1 MRYRRPAPWRLSW
14 VSRRGVVVE
23 AYAQLVAEGYLTSRS
38 GGYTQVAFDGGRRYR
53 QRPHRRRAPAPSR
66 PPRPVVDFGYGRG
79 NVAAFPRAAWLRSVR
94 RVLTEAADER
104 LGYLDGHGA
113 VELRSALAAYL
124 NRVRGTNA
132 DPETIVITNGYA
144 QAVPLLLGVLAAR
157 GARTVA
163 VEDPSASD
171 DARPIAQALGL
182 NVVGVPVGD
191 DGVRVD
197 AVAELDA
204 DLLIL
209 TPSHQWPTGGVL
221 SPQARAA
228 VLAWAQRTGALV
240 LEDDY
245 DAEYR
250 YDRAPIG
257 AMQGLDPRRVAYAG
271 TASKTLAPG
280 FRLGWLILPRELVEP
295 FAEAKLLADRGSP
308 ILDQLTFA
316 DFLSR
321 GEFDRHLR
329 RMRPMYR
336 SRRDALLTALA
347 RYLPE
352 LEPTG
357 IAAGLHLV
365 AWLPQDLEEATVI
378 AAAARRRSRRRRR
391 VALPAVAG
399 AARRPHLWVLEPQR
413 AGDHRRHRAPGP
425 GRFEPALIGMAGR
438 RGPWPDDTRQPVAQ
452 GRSFSGLRI
461 TQMCLILS
469 PATSNANTVTVRPSC
484 WATTPGWPLTV
495 RSRNVSC
502 WVLRLAILT
511 QARATCTPPS
521 MGRRKVVAR
530 PPPSAIAV
538 AWGSSRPIRASMSAA
553 SQACLKSL
561 TTRAWQA
568 VGVAGGCDALM
579 RRRAEEASW
588 RHAAGVRPTI
598 SATSMKE

>member
-1 MRYRRPAPWRLSW
+1 LSPVSELAIDLDRNGGDALHRQIEASIRHRIRSGALPAGVVLPP
-14 VSRRGVVVE
+14 SRALAAELGVTRGVVVE

-38 GGYTQVAFDGGRRYR
+38 GGYTQVA
-53 QRPHRRRAPAPSR
+53 PASAAAPPPTAAPSAAAPGPGR
-66 PPRPVVDFGYGRG
+66 PARSHSPRALVDFGYGRC
-79 NVAAFPRAAWLRSVR
+79 NLAAFPRAAWLRSVR

-104 LGYLDGHGA
+104 LGYLDGRGA

-144 QAVPLLLGVLAAR
+144 QAVSLLMGVLAAR

-171 DARPIAQALGL
+171 DARPLADALGV
-182 NVVGVPVGD
+182 NVVGVPVSD

-197 AVAELDA
+197 AVAQLDA

-228 VLAWAQRTGALV
+228 VLGWAQRAGALV

-257 AMQGLDPRRVAYAG
+257 AMQGLDPNRVAYAG

-280 FRLGWLILPRELVEP
+280 FRLGWLILPQELVEP

-329 RMRPMYR
+329 RMRPVYR
-336 SRRDALLTALA
+336 SRRDALLRALA
-347 RYLPE
+347 RHLPE
-352 LEPTG
+352 LKPTG

-365 AWLPQDLEEATVI
+365 AWLPPDLDEATVI
-378 AAAARRRSRRRRR
+378 TAAASEG
-391 VALPAVAG
+391 VAVAG
-399 AARRPHLWVLEPQR
+399 VTPHR
-413 AGDHRRHRAPGP
+413 
-425 GRFEPALIGMAGR
+425 
-438 RGPWPDDTRQPVAQ
+438 
-452 GRSFSGLRI
+452 
-461 TQMCLILS
+461 LS
-469 PATSNANTVTVRPSC
+469 PAPRGGLIFGYSDLNERAI
-484 WATTPGWPLTV
+484 ADGIA
-495 RSRNVSC
+495 
-502 WVLRLAILT
+502 RLARAVSSLREGST
-511 QARATCTPPS
+511 QDQFS
-521 MGRRKVVAR
+521 
-530 PPPSAIAV
+530 
-538 AWGSSRPIRASMSAA
+538 GSGQPGAMSTNR
-553 SQACLKSL
+553 L
-561 TTRAWQA
+561 
-568 VGVAGGCDALM
+568 
-579 RRRAEEASW
+579 
-588 RHAAGVRPTI
+588 
-598 SATSMKE
+598 

>member
-1 MRYRRPAPWRLSW
+1 MSDSSTNLSPVSELAIDLDRTGGDALHRQIEASIRQRIRSGALPAGVALPPTRALAAELG
-14 VSRRGVVVE
+14 VTRGVVVE

-38 GGYTQVAFDGGRRYR
+38 GGYTQVASAAAAVS
-53 QRPHRRRAPAPSR
+53 PTAAPAPGRPALSR
-66 PPRPVVDFGYGRG
+66 PPSPVVDFGYGRG

-132 DPETIVITNGYA
+132 DPETIVITTGYA
-144 QAVPLLLGVLAAR
+144 QAASLLIGVLATR
-157 GARTVA
+157 GARTIA

-171 DARPIAQALGL
+171 DARPIADALGL

-204 DLLIL
+204 DVLIL

-257 AMQGLDPRRVAYAG
+257 AMQGLDPHRVAYAG

-280 FRLGWLILPRELVEP
+280 FRLGWLILSPELVEP

-316 DFLSR
+316 DFLSH

-336 SRRDALLTALA
+336 SRRDALLAALA
-347 RYLPE
+347 RHLPG
-352 LEPTG
+352 LEPSG

-365 AWLPQDLEEATVI
+365 AWLPPDLGEAAVV
-378 AAAARRRSRRRRR
+378 AAAAREGVAVAGVSPYRLSPSPRGGLIFGYSNHNERVIADGITRLARAVSGLREATVTGTRSRR
-391 VALPAVAG
+391 
-399 AARRPHLWVLEPQR
+399 
-413 AGDHRRHRAPGP
+413 D
-425 GRFEPALIGMAGR
+425 
-438 RGPWPDDTRQPVAQ
+438 
-452 GRSFSGLRI
+452 
-461 TQMCLILS
+461 
-469 PATSNANTVTVRPSC
+469 
-484 WATTPGWPLTV
+484 
-495 RSRNVSC
+495 
-502 WVLRLAILT
+502 
-511 QARATCTPPS
+511 
-521 MGRRKVVAR
+521 
-530 PPPSAIAV
+530 
-538 AWGSSRPIRASMSAA
+538 
-553 SQACLKSL
+553 
-561 TTRAWQA
+561 
-568 VGVAGGCDALM
+568 
-579 RRRAEEASW
+579 
-588 RHAAGVRPTI
+588 
-598 SATSMKE
+598 

>member
-1 MRYRRPAPWRLSW
+1 M
-14 VSRRGVVVE
+14 
-23 AYAQLVAEGYLTSRS
+23 
-38 GGYTQVAFDGGRRYR
+38 
-53 QRPHRRRAPAPSR
+53 
-66 PPRPVVDFGYGRG
+66 VDFGYGRG

-132 DPETIVITNGYA
+132 HPETIVITNGYA
-144 QAVPLLLGVLAAR
+144 QAVSLLIGVLAAR

-171 DARPIAQALGL
+171 DARPTAQALGL
-182 NVVGVPVGD
+182 NMVGVPVGA

-197 AVAELDA
+197 AVAELGA
-204 DLLIL
+204 DVLVL

-257 AMQGLDPRRVAYAG
+257 AMQGLDPDRVVYAG

-280 FRLGWLILPRELVEP
+280 FRLGWLILPQELIEP

-347 RYLPE
+347 QHLPE
-352 LEPTG
+352 LEPAG

-365 AWLPQDLEEATVI
+365 AWLPQDLEETTVI
-378 AAAARRRSRRRRR
+378 AAAAREG
-391 VALPAVAG
+391 VAVAG
-399 AARRPHLWVLEPQR
+399 VTPYR
-413 AGDHRRHRAPGP
+413 
-425 GRFEPALIGMAGR
+425 
-438 RGPWPDDTRQPVAQ
+438 
-452 GRSFSGLRI
+452 
-461 TQMCLILS
+461 LS
-469 PATSNANTVTVRPSC
+469 PAPRGGLIFGYSNLNERTIADGIARLARAVSSLRAGMSTG
-484 WATTPGWPLTV
+484 TTPST
-495 RSRNVSC
+495 
-502 WVLRLAILT
+502 
-511 QARATCTPPS
+511 
-521 MGRRKVVAR
+521 
-530 PPPSAIAV
+530 
-538 AWGSSRPIRASMSAA
+538 
-553 SQACLKSL
+553 
-561 TTRAWQA
+561 
-568 VGVAGGCDALM
+568 
-579 RRRAEEASW
+579 
-588 RHAAGVRPTI
+588 
-598 SATSMKE
+598 

>member
-1 MRYRRPAPWRLSW
+1 MLDSRTNLSPVSELAIGLDRNGGDALHRQIEASIRQRIRSGALPAGVALPPTRALAAELG
-14 VSRRGVVVE
+14 VTRGVVVE

-38 GGYTQVAFDGGRRYR
+38 GGYTQVAPAVTAAPPAAPRPGR
-53 QRPHRRRAPAPSR
+53 PATPR
-66 PPRPVVDFGYGRG
+66 PPRPVADFGYGRG

-94 RVLTEAADER
+94 RVLTEAPDER
-104 LGYLDGHGA
+104 LGYLDGRGA

-132 DPETIVITNGYA
+132 DPEKIVITSGYA
-144 QAVPLLLGVLAAR
+144 QAVSLLMGVLAGR

-163 VEDPSASD
+163 VEDPSAAD
-171 DARPIAQALGL
+171 DARPIAQSLGL

-197 AVAELDA
+197 ALAELGA
-204 DLLIL
+204 DVLIL

-257 AMQGLDPRRVAYAG
+257 AMQGLDPDRVAYAG

-280 FRLGWLILPRELVEP
+280 FRLGWLILPRELAGP

-347 RYLPE
+347 RHLPA
-352 LEPTG
+352 LEPAG

-378 AAAARRRSRRRRR
+378 AAAAREG
-391 VALPAVAG
+391 VAVAG
-399 AARRPHLWVLEPQR
+399 VTPYR
-413 AGDHRRHRAPGP
+413 
-425 GRFEPALIGMAGR
+425 
-438 RGPWPDDTRQPVAQ
+438 
-452 GRSFSGLRI
+452 
-461 TQMCLILS
+461 LS
-469 PATSNANTVTVRPSC
+469 PAPRGGLIFGYSNLNERAIADGIT
-484 WATTPGWPLTV
+484 
-495 RSRNVSC
+495 
-502 WVLRLAILT
+502 RLARAVSRLRGGT
-511 QARATCTPPS
+511 TAR
-521 MGRRKVVAR
+521 
-530 PPPSAIAV
+530 
-538 AWGSSRPIRASMSAA
+538 
-553 SQACLKSL
+553 
-561 TTRAWQA
+561 TR
-568 VGVAGGCDALM
+568 
-579 RRRAEEASW
+579 S
-588 RHAAGVRPTI
+588 T
-598 SATSMKE
+598 

>member
-1 MRYRRPAPWRLSW
+1 MIRSIFVSDSRTNLSPVSELAIDLDRNGADALHRQIEASIRQRIRSGVLPAGVALPPTRALAAELG
-14 VSRRGVVVE
+14 VTRGVVVE

-38 GGYTQVAFDGGRRYR
+38 GGYTQVAPAPAAAPPAAAPGPGR
-53 QRPHRRRAPAPSR
+53 PAPSR

-94 RVLTEAADER
+94 RVLTEAPDER
-104 LGYLDGHGA
+104 LGYLDGRGA

-124 NRVRGTNA
+124 NRVRGTSA
-132 DPETIVITNGYA
+132 DPETIVITSGYA
-144 QAVPLLLGVLAAR
+144 QAVSLLTGVLAAR

-182 NVVGVPVGD
+182 NVVGVPVGG

-204 DLLIL
+204 DVLIL

-228 VLAWAQRTGALV
+228 VLGWAQRTGALV

-257 AMQGLDPRRVAYAG
+257 AMQGLDPGRVAYAG

-308 ILDQLTFA
+308 VLDQLAFA

-352 LEPTG
+352 LEPAG

-365 AWLPQDLEEATVI
+365 AWLPPDLEEAAVI
-378 AAAARRRSRRRRR
+378 GAAAREG
-391 VALPAVAG
+391 VAVAG
-399 AARRPHLWVLEPQR
+399 VSPYR
-413 AGDHRRHRAPGP
+413 
-425 GRFEPALIGMAGR
+425 
-438 RGPWPDDTRQPVAQ
+438 
-452 GRSFSGLRI
+452 
-461 TQMCLILS
+461 LS
-469 PATSNANTVTVRPSC
+469 PTPRGGLIFGYSNLSERAI
-484 WATTPGWPLTV
+484 AEGIM
-495 RSRNVSC
+495 
-502 WVLRLAILT
+502 RL
-511 QARATCTPPS
+511 ARATHLYCNVP
-521 MGRRKVVAR
+521 RQDAEAR
-530 PPPSAIAV
+530 
-538 AWGSSRPIRASMSAA
+538 
-553 SQACLKSL
+553 
-561 TTRAWQA
+561 
-568 VGVAGGCDALM
+568 AG
-579 RRRAEEASW
+579 
-588 RHAAGVRPTI
+588 
-598 SATSMKE
+598 

>member
-1 MRYRRPAPWRLSW
+1 VLDSRTNLSPVSELAIGLDRNGGDALHRQIEASIRQRIRSGALPAGVALPPTRALAAELG
-14 VSRRGVVVE
+14 VTRGVVVE

-38 GGYTQVAFDGGRRYR
+38 GGYTQVAPAVTAAPPAAPRPGR
-53 QRPHRRRAPAPSR
+53 PATPR
-66 PPRPVVDFGYGRG
+66 PPRPVADFGYGRG

-94 RVLTEAADER
+94 RVLTEAPDER
-104 LGYLDGHGA
+104 LGYLDGRGA

-132 DPETIVITNGYA
+132 DPETIVITSGYA
-144 QAVPLLLGVLAAR
+144 QAVSLLTGLLAAR

-163 VEDPSASD
+163 VEDPSAAD
-171 DARPIAQALGL
+171 DARPIAQSLGL

-197 AVAELDA
+197 ALAELGA
-204 DLLIL
+204 DVLIL

-257 AMQGLDPRRVAYAG
+257 AMQGLDPDRVAYAG

-280 FRLGWLILPRELVEP
+280 FRLGWLILPRELAGP

-347 RYLPE
+347 RHLPE
-352 LEPTG
+352 LEPAG

-378 AAAARRRSRRRRR
+378 AAAAREG
-391 VALPAVAG
+391 VAVAG
-399 AARRPHLWVLEPQR
+399 VTPYR
-413 AGDHRRHRAPGP
+413 
-425 GRFEPALIGMAGR
+425 
-438 RGPWPDDTRQPVAQ
+438 
-452 GRSFSGLRI
+452 
-461 TQMCLILS
+461 LS
-469 PATSNANTVTVRPSC
+469 PAPRGGLIFGYSNLNERAIADGIT
-484 WATTPGWPLTV
+484 
-495 RSRNVSC
+495 
-502 WVLRLAILT
+502 RLARAVSRLRGGT
-511 QARATCTPPS
+511 TAR
-521 MGRRKVVAR
+521 
-530 PPPSAIAV
+530 
-538 AWGSSRPIRASMSAA
+538 
-553 SQACLKSL
+553 
-561 TTRAWQA
+561 TTR
-568 VGVAGGCDALM
+568 
-579 RRRAEEASW
+579 SN
-588 RHAAGVRPTI
+588 
-598 SATSMKE
+598 

>member
-1 MRYRRPAPWRLSW
+1 MTGLRTNLSPVSELAIDLDRDGGEALHRQIEASIRGRIRSGALPAGVALPPTRALAAELG
-14 VSRRGVVVE
+14 VTRGVVVE

-38 GGYTQVAFDGGRRYR
+38 GGYTQVAPTAAAVSPAAAPKPERS
-53 QRPHRRRAPAPSR
+53 APAR
-66 PPRPVVDFGYGRG
+66 WPRPVVDFGYGRG

-132 DPETIVITNGYA
+132 DPETIIITSGYA
-144 QAVPLLLGVLAAR
+144 QAVPLLMGVLAAR

-182 NVVGVPVGD
+182 NVVGVPVGG
-191 DGVRVD
+191 DGVHVD
-197 AVAELDA
+197 ALAELDA
-204 DLLIL
+204 DILIL

-228 VLAWAQRTGALV
+228 VLGWAQRTGALV

-257 AMQGLDPRRVAYAG
+257 AMQGLDPERVAYAG

-280 FRLGWLILPRELVEP
+280 FRLGWLILPRELLEP

-347 RYLPE
+347 QHLPE
-352 LEPTG
+352 LEPAG

-378 AAAARRRSRRRRR
+378 AAAAREG
-391 VALPAVAG
+391 VAVAG
-399 AARRPHLWVLEPQR
+399 VSPYRLSPAPRGGFIFGYSNLNERAITDGIVRLARAV
-413 AGDHRRHRAPGP
+413 
-425 GRFEPALIGMAGR
+425 
-438 RGPWPDDTRQPVAQ
+438 
-452 GRSFSGLRI
+452 SGLR
-461 TQMCLILS
+461 
-469 PATSNANTVTVRPSC
+469 
-484 WATTPGWPLTV
+484 
-495 RSRNVSC
+495 
-502 WVLRLAILT
+502 
-511 QARATCTPPS
+511 
-521 MGRRKVVAR
+521 
-530 PPPSAIAV
+530 
-538 AWGSSRPIRASMSAA
+538 
-553 SQACLKSL
+553 
-561 TTRAWQA
+561 
-568 VGVAGGCDALM
+568 
-579 RRRAEEASW
+579 
-588 RHAAGVRPTI
+588 
-598 SATSMKE
+598 

>member
-1 MRYRRPAPWRLSW
+1 VLDSRTNLSPVSELAIGLDRNGGDALHRQIEASIRQRIRSGALPAGVALPPTRALAAELG
-14 VSRRGVVVE
+14 VTRGVVVE

-38 GGYTQVAFDGGRRYR
+38 GGYTQVAPAVTAAPPAAPRPGR
-53 QRPHRRRAPAPSR
+53 PATPR
-66 PPRPVVDFGYGRG
+66 PPRPVADFGYGRG

-94 RVLTEAADER
+94 RVLTEAPDER
-104 LGYLDGHGA
+104 LGYLDGRGA

-132 DPETIVITNGYA
+132 DPETIVITSGYA
-144 QAVPLLLGVLAAR
+144 QAVSLLTGLLAAR

-163 VEDPSASD
+163 VEDPSAAD
-171 DARPIAQALGL
+171 DARPIAQSLGL

-197 AVAELDA
+197 ALAELGA
-204 DLLIL
+204 DVLIL

-257 AMQGLDPRRVAYAG
+257 AMQGLDPDRVAYAG

-280 FRLGWLILPRELVEP
+280 FRLGWLILPRELAGP

-347 RYLPE
+347 RHLPE
-352 LEPTG
+352 LEPAG

-378 AAAARRRSRRRRR
+378 AAAAREG
-391 VALPAVAG
+391 VAVAG
-399 AARRPHLWVLEPQR
+399 VTPYR
-413 AGDHRRHRAPGP
+413 
-425 GRFEPALIGMAGR
+425 
-438 RGPWPDDTRQPVAQ
+438 
-452 GRSFSGLRI
+452 
-461 TQMCLILS
+461 LS
-469 PATSNANTVTVRPSC
+469 PAPRGGLIFGYSNLNERAIADGIT
-484 WATTPGWPLTV
+484 
-495 RSRNVSC
+495 
-502 WVLRLAILT
+502 RLARAVSRLRGGT
-511 QARATCTPPS
+511 TAR
-521 MGRRKVVAR
+521 
-530 PPPSAIAV
+530 
-538 AWGSSRPIRASMSAA
+538 
-553 SQACLKSL
+553 
-561 TTRAWQA
+561 TTR
-568 VGVAGGCDALM
+568 GN
-579 RRRAEEASW
+579 
-588 RHAAGVRPTI
+588 
-598 SATSMKE
+598 

>member
-1 MRYRRPAPWRLSW
+1 VSSLSTNLSPVSELAIDLDRNGGDALHRQIEASIRQRIRSGALPAGVALPPTRALAAELG
-14 VSRRGVVVE
+14 VTRGVVVE

-38 GGYTQVAFDGGRRYR
+38 GGYTQVAPTSAAAPLAAAALAAAPRLGR
-53 QRPHRRRAPAPSR
+53 QARAR
-66 PPRPVVDFGYGRG
+66 PPRPVVDFGYGRC
-79 NVAAFPRAAWLRSVR
+79 NLAAFPRAAWLRSVR

-104 LGYLDGHGA
+104 LGYLDGRGA

-124 NRVRGTNA
+124 NRVRGTSA

-144 QAVPLLLGVLAAR
+144 QAVSLLMGVLAAR

-171 DARPIAQALGL
+171 DARPLADALDV
-182 NVVGVPVGD
+182 NVVGVPVSD

-197 AVAELDA
+197 AVAQLDA

-228 VLAWAQRTGALV
+228 VLGWAQRAGALV

-257 AMQGLDPRRVAYAG
+257 AMQGLDPNRVAYAG

-329 RMRPMYR
+329 RMRPVYR
-336 SRRDALLTALA
+336 SRRDALLRALA
-347 RYLPE
+347 RHLPE
-352 LEPTG
+352 LKPTG

-365 AWLPQDLEEATVI
+365 AWLPPDLDEATVI
-378 AAAARRRSRRRRR
+378 AAAAREGVS
-391 VALPAVAG
+391 VAG
-399 AARRPHLWVLEPQR
+399 VTPHR
-413 AGDHRRHRAPGP
+413 
-425 GRFEPALIGMAGR
+425 
-438 RGPWPDDTRQPVAQ
+438 
-452 GRSFSGLRI
+452 
-461 TQMCLILS
+461 LS
-469 PATSNANTVTVRPSC
+469 PAPRGGLIFGYSDLNEQAIADGV
-484 WATTPGWPLTV
+484 A
-495 RSRNVSC
+495 
-502 WVLRLAILT
+502 RLA
-511 QARATCTPPS
+511 QA
-521 MGRRKVVAR
+521 
-530 PPPSAIAV
+530 I
-538 AWGSSRPIRASMSAA
+538 SSLR
-553 SQACLKSL
+553 
-561 TTRAWQA
+561 
-568 VGVAGGCDALM
+568 
-579 RRRAEEASW
+579 EE
-588 RHAAGVRPTI
+588 
-598 SATSMKE
+598 